1 MCSDDH
7 EDGIDWVEAK
17 TEAWAEVIYAIVIA
31 QGKRQSAQTALYR
44 QLDWMR
50 AQNYVIRRDHM
61 KTESMEEFPWRY
73 TIGKEIVF
81 RKITGIEEGP
91 RDVHGPRWTGSL
103 RLTPPP
109 TAEQKRV
116 HGVANR
122 STML

>member
-1 MCSDDH
+1 
-7 EDGIDWVEAK
+7 VEAK

-31 QGKRQSAQTALYR
+31 RGKRQSAQTALYR

-50 AQNYVIRRDHM
+50 AQNHVIRRDHM

-81 RKITGIEEGP
+81 RKITGFEEGP
-91 RDVHGPRWTGSL
+91 RGVDVPRWTGSL

-109 TAEQKRV
+109 TAEQKRA